1 MLGMTLD
8 LAGLRQAGSVTLKT
22 KEGRVE
28 KISSKVLQVQ
38 QSGNMILTEA
48 QEIHGLLNF
57 ATGYFAGRSLRY
69 SCFKIFSL
77 VDKCK
82 SQARQLKAWCE
93 EVLVLLESVQ
103 RRTIPININ
112 TNTVLVFRDGS
123 WEGGV
128 GGLGAVLLDESTGS
142 RIVIQDEV
150 HESPLSL
157 WKGAVGDQIICQIEY
172 LQWFSYGGNGNTN
185 FIIVVSFFLLTT
197 TQPGGD
203 SKGQIQ

>member
-1 MLGMTLD
+1 MTLD

-157 WKGAVGDQIICQIEY
+157 WKGAVGYQIICQIEY

>member
-1 MLGMTLD
+1 M
-8 LAGLRQAGSVTLKT
+8 
-22 KEGRVE
+22 E

-38 QSGNMILTEA
+38 QSGNMSLAEA

-57 ATGYFAGRSLRY
+57 ATRYFAGRSLRY
-69 SCFKIFSL
+69 LCFKIFSL

-103 RRTIPININ
+103 RRTISININ

-150 HESPLSL
+150 HENPLSL
-157 WKGAVGDQIICQIEY
+157 WKGAVGDQIICQIE
-172 LQWFSYGGNGNTN
+172 LLAMVLVRWQWKHELHNRR
-185 FIIVVSFFLLTT
+185 VLLFVDNNSAR
-197 TQPGGD
+197 GD
-203 SKGQIQ
+203 SKGRIQ

>member
-1 MLGMTLD
+1 MTLD
-8 LAGLRQAGSVTLKT
+8 PTGLRQAGSVTLKT

-38 QSGNMILTEA
+38 QSGNMSLAEA

-57 ATGYFAGRSLRY
+57 ATRYFAGRSLRY
-69 SCFKIFSL
+69 LCFKIFSL

-93 EVLVLLESVQ
+93 EVLVLLEGVQ

-150 HESPLSL
+150 HENPLSL
-157 WKGAVGDQIICQIEY
+157 WKGAVGDQIICQIE
-172 LQWFSYGGNGNTN
+172 LLAMVLVRWQWKHELHNRRVLLFVDNNSARGG
-185 FIIVVSFFLLTT
+185 
-197 TQPGGD
+197 Q
-203 SKGQIQ
+203 